1 MKDLSFIPP
10 SQKRSRYRIVRRRT
24 LLTLAL
30 IATLATSAVV
40 IQQWVWSG
48 QNPHKT
54 LDFDRAL
61 TILNNPKE
69 NEYKRTAALGWLQG
83 KMLKAIEAFHSRQKT
98 EPPKLRGDAANAL
111 LTIEKA
117 AKARSK

>member
-61 TILNNPKE
+61 SVLNNPKE

-83 KMLKAIEAFHSRQKT
+83 KMLKAIEAFQSRKKT
-98 EPPKLRGDAANAL
+98 EPPQLRGDAANAL
-111 LTIEKA
+111 LTIERA

>member
-24 LLTLAL
+24 LLTLAI

-54 LDFDRAL
+54 LDVDKAL
-61 TILNNPKE
+61 KVLNNPRE
-69 NEYKRTAALGWLQG
+69 HRQKRNGAAMWLYE
-83 KMLKAIEAFHSRQKT
+83 KVMESVKAFKAYEKNADPEFKADATNMLKQITSEAGK
-98 EPPKLRGDAANAL
+98 K
-111 LTIEKA
+111 
-117 AKARSK
+117 